1 MLLYPDVVL
10 TLVGL
15 NMKST
20 FHSVG
25 KAERVVNRLP
35 LDKASCSGCEKRVVQ
50 ARFFGIIDFGCN
62 VGLLT
67 FAFSLIDRFLMY
79 PG

>member
-25 KAERVVNRLP
+25 KAERVVKRLP

-50 ARFFGIIDFGCN
+50 G
-62 VGLLT
+62 
-67 FAFSLIDRFLMY
+67 RFLELLIL
-79 PG
+79 GVTLDC